1 LVEMSRNKPIIKI
14 WRDVQWPIL
23 GGAALATL
31 ILGFIGFSEYF
42 VELGQGRPFSN
53 LAYLSIQ
60 LFVLE
65 SGSVPGPVP
74 WELDLARFLAPL
86 IAASAAVKG
95 LALIFREQL
104 QLFRLRFYTKHTVI
118 CGLGGKGIRLVRQ
131 FRRRNE
137 HVVVIEK
144 NAENGFLD
152 QAKNLGAIIL
162 IGDAADP
169 EMLRRARCHRA
180 ARLISVCGRDGI
192 NAEVAVHARRL
203 VPPIRNG
210 ALTCGVHIVDP
221 RLCNLL
227 AEQEIEAGS
236 ADSFRL
242 EFFNIFDAGARLWL
256 YEHPPFNREGSDD
269 PSRPHILVV
278 GIGDLGERLVVQ
290 AARTWDTS
298 RRSPGERLSLTIVDR
313 LAESK
318 ADSLSLRY
326 PSLEKSCDL
335 RALQMEIAS
344 PPFERADFLFGNNG
358 RGDVTSIHICIDND
372 SLGLSAALSLG
383 RHLRCSRVP
392 IVIRTSHENGLADLL
407 KEDAGCGADQA
418 AIHSI
423 DILDRVCL
431 ADLALGGTNERLA
444 QAIHEDYI
452 LQQRRIDQTMETNP
466 SMVSWENLAETLKE
480 SNRSQSD
487 HIGAKLKAV
496 GYGIVVATDW
506 REPLVAFSLEEIDLM
521 ARMEHDRWLRE
532 RRRGGWRPGSKN
544 IRERTT
550 PYLVPW
556 EELTE
561 EIRERDRA
569 FVRGLPRFLA
579 GVGFKVCRVGKA
591 RPE

>member
-1 LVEMSRNKPIIKI
+1 MAGMSGNRSIRRI
-14 WRDVQWPIL
+14 WRDLQWPFL
-23 GGAALATL
+23 AGAALATV
-31 ILGFIGFSEYF
+31 ILGFIGFSKYF
-42 VELGQGRPFSN
+42 VILGQRRPFSN
-53 LAYLSIQ
+53 LAYLAIQ

-95 LALIFREQL
+95 LALIFRERF
-104 QLFRLRFYTKHTVI
+104 QLFRIRFFSKHTVI

-131 FRRRNE
+131 FRRRND

-144 NAENGFLD
+144 DAENGFLV

-169 EMLRRARCHRA
+169 EMLQRARCHRA
-180 ARLISVCGRDGI
+180 ARLISVCGRDGT
-192 NAEVAVHARRL
+192 NAEVAVQARRL
-203 VPPIRNG
+203 VPATRKA

-221 RLCNLL
+221 RLYNLM
-227 AEQEIEAGS
+227 AEKEMEAGP
-236 ADSFRL
+236 ADAIRL
-242 EFFNIFDAGARLWL
+242 EFFNVLDVGARMWL
-256 YEHPPFNREGSDD
+256 YEHPPFSREGSDD
-269 PSRPHILVV
+269 PFRPHILVV

-298 RRSPGERLSLTIVDR
+298 RRPPGERLSLTIVDR

-318 ADSLSLRY
+318 ADSLFLRY

-358 RGDVTSIHICIDND
+358 RGDVTSIFICLDND
-372 SLGLSAALSLG
+372 TLGLSAALSLR
-383 RHLRCSRVP
+383 RHLRRSRVP
-392 IVIRTSHENGLADLL
+392 IVIRSSHENGLVHLL
-407 KEDAGCGADQA
+407 QEDAGCGADQA
-418 AIHSI
+418 AIHSF
-423 DILDRVCL
+423 DLLDRVCL

-452 LQQRRIDQTMETNP
+452 LHQRRIDQTEETNP
-466 SMVSWENLAETLKE
+466 STVSWEELAETLKE
-480 SNRSQSD
+480 SSRNQAD

-496 GYGIVVATDW
+496 GCGVVMAMDW
-506 REPLVAFSLEEIDLM
+506 REPLISFSVEEIELM

-532 RRRGGWRPGSKN
+532 RRRGGWRPGSKD
-544 IRERTT
+544 IGKKTT
-550 PYLVPW
+550 PFLVPW

-561 EIRERDRA
+561 DIRERDRD
-569 FVRGLPRFLA
+569 FIRDLPRFLA
-579 GVGFKVCRVGKA
+579 GVGFKVCRFGQA